1 MKGYDET
8 DYLTPRE
15 QPTPTL
21 GPHSFPSAHPL
32 ESKGETRVVFF
43 RASLALPYPFP
54 DLSLPSSR
62 PGHKE
67 GEKGEGGKLWLII
80 L

>member
-32 ESKGETRVVFF
+32 ERKGKTRVVFL
-43 RASLALPYPFP
+43 RASLALPHPFP
-54 DLSLPSSR
+54 ISLPSGH
-62 PGHKE
+62 PGHRE
-67 GEKGEGGKLWLII
+67 GEKGEGGKVWLII